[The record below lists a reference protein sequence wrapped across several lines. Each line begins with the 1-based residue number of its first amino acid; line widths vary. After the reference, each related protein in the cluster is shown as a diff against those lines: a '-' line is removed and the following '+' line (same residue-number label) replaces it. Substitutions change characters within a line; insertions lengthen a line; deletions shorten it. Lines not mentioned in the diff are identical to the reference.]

1 MSLNLLLVL
10 HVLYLVSGF
19 SVRAS
24 TPLYKKTRVC
34 SSYLSGVK
42 MSKIEVLLLLRVFGQ
57 SVFGLKR
64 STSGLP
70 FQVECYP
77 SIKAVSK
84 LNLCCSYLPMR
95 VTKDQMLLALFHFLR
110 LLSSLK
116 YCGAKKSK
124 WSYHQNPPLNLI
136 VFAIFFP
143 LLSPRICH

>member
-1 MSLNLLLVL
+1 
-10 HVLYLVSGF
+10 
-19 SVRAS
+19 
-24 TPLYKKTRVC
+24 
-34 SSYLSGVK
+34 

-70 FQVECYP
+70 FQVEYYP

-84 LNLCCSYLPMR
+84 LNLCCFYLPMR

-116 YCGAKKSK
+116 YCGAKESK